1 MKSPSFARPT
11 IWRRNTRLDQ
21 KHYIQQRLRYSRGHS
36 LSTAE
41 SYLSATDKG
50 TVGMTS
56 ARLLLFAGMRHEALK
71 VALLADNVRI
81 PLLWCWSSQWSAP
94 STDAAHLP
102 WQVFPALQHPLCI
115 SELVDALFDR
125 PCWIIQEYSLSAVL
139 VRGDTATA
147 HTGVLAG
154 QRQDIALMHLEA
166 GLRDDSLHKPFPE
179 DIYRSLVSA
188 IAAPYLAR
196 SLRPRQ
202 HLLEEC
208 IAPYSGT
215 CNKSTAIDQLPM
227 PNRRHKG
234 KALDLLAD
242 IHRRKRLGNP
252 THRLAHR
259 LHKLTEQSAHIALT
273 SLPNL
278 RWADRAQA
286 PLSDLRWLP
295 LISPAQWIHTTSIT
309 KLVLNGSGGTCEEP
323 PYLGMPLLMFRQA
336 TERPEPSLSRH
347 TLPLPCDSADMTS
360 TIISALRCAQ
370 TIHPGPARFYTS
382 PHDCGCA
389 SAKAAPFHR
398 GLPPRSQ
405 DSHHPQCR

>member
-1 MKSPSFARPT
+1 
-11 IWRRNTRLDQ
+11 
-21 KHYIQQRLRYSRGHS
+21 
-36 LSTAE
+36 
-41 SYLSATDKG
+41 
-50 TVGMTS
+50 
-56 ARLLLFAGMRHEALK
+56 
-71 VALLADNVRI
+71 
-81 PLLWCWSSQWSAP
+81 
-94 STDAAHLP
+94 
-102 WQVFPALQHPLCI
+102 
-115 SELVDALFDR
+115 
-125 PCWIIQEYSLSAVL
+125 
-139 VRGDTATA
+139 
-147 HTGVLAG
+147 
-154 QRQDIALMHLEA
+154 MHLEA

-188 IAAPYLAR
+188 IADPYLAR

-234 KALDLLAD
+234 KALDLLVD

-360 TIISALRCAQ
+360 TIISALRCAAQ
-370 TIHPGPARFYTS
+370 KPYIPDL
-382 PHDCGCA
+382 HDFIPLHMTVA
-389 SAKAAPFHR
+389 VPLQRQPPFIEDFLHVAKIATTHNAADTHK
-398 GLPPRSQ
+398 L
-405 DSHHPQCR
+405 DKIY